1 MFRTSAFS
9 ITLAA
14 LLASAASPASA
25 QAGASP
31 PPPVAAPAADPS
43 TSAMVNLVR
52 LLVQQG
58 TITRENGDALL
69 RQAQVEAGQA
79 RTASG
84 ELTPPAAGAVRVP
97 YVPQSVR
104 NAIRDEIKAEVM
116 KQALNEGWAAPN
128 QKAPGWVEKV
138 RLNADVRVRGQRDLF
153 AKSNATDI
161 VDFGA
166 INTTAG
172 GFDFFRNFNNTPIL
186 NTRVDRNRLRLRAR
200 IGAEFDISPQAMV
213 AVKLATGDDNS
224 PISTNQ
230 VLGGGF
236 AKRNIWLD
244 QAYLRLTPQKNITAT
259 FGRFPNPFTSTDLVF
274 DRDLNFDGGVID
286 LHTAFD
292 GGTSVALRGGA
303 FPLDFGSDN
312 YPSTEQNKQKYP
324 SKWLFGGQAEAR
336 GEIAGVKLS
345 AAAAFYH
352 FRNIQGQLSAP
363 CLFNGQTIS
372 IGANDPTECS
382 SDGSRAFFPRYG
394 NTLFFIRDITVPPGD
409 TQPAS
414 NRQYLGLSYKY
425 SLLDLNA
432 SAGFRIGGVDALVQ
446 GNYVRNLAY
455 KKSDACR
462 YGSSPNGVPFTNVT
476 GTPIP
481 GTTPPQYNFNP
492 CSAANPAT
500 IDGGNQGFLGRLT
513 VGTAKP
519 RKRGEWN
526 LSGEYR
532 YLETDA
538 VLDSL
543 TDSDFH
549 FGGTNAKGY
558 SIAGS
563 LGLMDGVWVTGRW
576 YSANEITGRPIAVD
590 TFQLDLNGEF

>member
-1 MFRTSAFS
+1 MLRTSAFS

-14 LLASAASPASA
+14 LLASSASPVLAQVGAPSA
-25 QAGASP
+25 P
-31 PPPVAAPAADPS
+31 PAAAPAADPS

-69 RQAQVEAGQA
+69 RQAQAEAGQA
-79 RTASG
+79 RVAAG
-84 ELTPPAAGAVRVP
+84 ELTPPAPGAVRVP

-116 KQALNEGWAAPN
+116 KQASDEGWAAPN

-138 RLNADVRVRGQRDLF
+138 RLNADFRFRGQRDLF

-161 VDFGA
+161 FDYNA
-166 INTTAG
+166 INNTAG
-172 GFDFFRNFNNTPIL
+172 GFDFFRNINSAPFVNRT
-186 NTRVDRNRLRLRAR
+186 VDRDRLRIRAR
-200 IGAEFDISPQAMV
+200 LGAEFDVGPFAMV
-213 AVKLATGDDNS
+213 AAKLATGDDNS

-230 VLGGGF
+230 SLGGGL

-244 QAYLRLTPQKNITAT
+244 QAYVRLTPHKNVTAT
-259 FGRFPNPFTSTDLVF
+259 LGRFPNPFASSDLVF

-312 YPSTEQNKQKYP
+312 YPSTDQVKQKYP

-336 GEIAGVKLS
+336 SEIAGVKLS

-363 CLFNGQTIS
+363 CLFNGQTIG
-372 IGANDPTECS
+372 IGGNDPTECS

-394 NTLFFIRDITVPPGD
+394 NTLFFVRDIIVPPGD

-425 SLLDLNA
+425 SLIDLNA
-432 SAGFRIGGVDALVQ
+432 SAGFRIGGVDALLQ

-481 GTTPPQYNFNP
+481 GTNPPQINFNP

-500 IDGGNQGFLGRLT
+500 IDGGNQGFLARLT
-513 VGTAKP
+513 IGNAKP

-526 LSGEYR
+526 LSGDYR

-543 TDSDFH
+543 TESDFH
-549 FGGTNAKGY
+549 LGGTNAKGY

-563 LGLMDGVWVTGRW
+563 LGLMDGVWLTGRW
-576 YSANEITGRPIAVD
+576 FSANEITGRPIAID
-590 TFQLDLNGEF
+590 TFQIDLNGEF